1 MNYNTDYIDDIFKDE
16 FLTLA
21 SRSYTYR
28 EDIHVQVCDKATV
41 LPFVSDLNCTTK
53 GAGGVI
59 DENGQYVAISSTSQ
73 ENLMPCGYAVDKEP
87 KYYEETAIYL
97 GYYIMQWGHFLVDFV
112 PRLWLLRQHYH
123 GEKLLVLTSNRK
135 SKINGNYLELLSLF
149 GISEDK
155 IHYVYETEK
164 YSRIIVPE
172 MSMVRPAYYSEQSQE
187 LFHYIVEKATD
198 LGKYKKYEKIYFSR
212 SKLKKAVMT
221 EIGEPEIERVYR
233 KNGYKIIYPERCSF
247 KELVFYISNCKEF
260 VSLSGTIPHNIVF
273 ARPGTKVVIL
283 NKTYRINTI
292 QLMLNAQ
299 AKICPIYVDINI
311 CLFPASPGSGPFW
324 MEIEDNFIRYA
335 KQNGLALPITA
346 TSRNRIVE
354 YYRRQKRAKKMKK
367 YALMYVRLRDQ
378 NLDIGG
384 SIVGAARPDES
395 FVDKPIY
402 YFYREKVK
410 EINTNTNLISF
421 LTNLYHY
428 IRETGKW

>member
-1 MNYNTDYIDDIFKDE
+1 M
-16 FLTLA
+16 
-21 SRSYTYR
+21 
-28 EDIHVQVCDKATV
+28 
-41 LPFVSDLNCTTK
+41 
-53 GAGGVI
+53 
-59 DENGQYVAISSTSQ
+59 
-73 ENLMPCGYAVDKEP
+73 
-87 KYYEETAIYL
+87 
-97 GYYIMQWGHFLVDFV
+97 
-112 PRLWLLRQHYH
+112 
-123 GEKLLVLTSNRK
+123 
-135 SKINGNYLELLSLF
+135 
-149 GISEDK
+149 
-155 IHYVYETEK
+155 
-164 YSRIIVPE
+164 
-172 MSMVRPAYYSEQSQE
+172 
-187 LFHYIVEKATD
+187 
-198 LGKYKKYEKIYFSR
+198 GKYKKYEKIYFSR

-335 KQNGLALPITA
+335 KQNGIALPITA